1 MVGDGVFKAVDGGG
15 HAEHEEGIVQLAGV
29 WIEEGVGVG
38 GGGDA
43 ASEKELGED
52 LREVSR
58 FSESRGLFSARLG

>member
-1 MVGDGVFKAVDGGG
+1 
-15 HAEHEEGIVQLAGV
+15 LAGV

-43 ASEKELGED
+43 ASEKKLSED
-52 LREVSR
+52 LREVTR